1 MSEESLRS
9 FLDRLANDQAFVER
23 LKTNPGGAA
32 GEFDLSLTER
42 VALAT
47 NDEDGLRRLTG
58 SDVGGFQVYHQAGQ
72 VWRVEQTVFGCTDP
86 AAQISQASSIFCA
99 TGLFCVC

>member
-1 MSEESLRS
+1 
-9 FLDRLANDQAFVER
+9 
-23 LKTNPGGAA
+23 
-32 GEFDLSLTER
+32 

-58 SDVGGFQVYHQAGQ
+58 SDVAGFQVYHAVGVWHVEATQ
-72 VWRVEQTVFGCTDP
+72 VGCPTP
-86 AAQISQASSIFCA
+86 QEQISQASSIFCA